1 MVRLDNVKYNN
12 IVLSTYFV
20 SDVSELVCPAVECGI
35 YVVYNK
41 DDFYSSEVYIFR
53 DDFFHKVSEEERT
66 MILDAIKMQLDRSLD
81 LFSSQ

>member
-66 MILDAIKMQLDRSLD
+66 MILDVIKMQLDRSLD